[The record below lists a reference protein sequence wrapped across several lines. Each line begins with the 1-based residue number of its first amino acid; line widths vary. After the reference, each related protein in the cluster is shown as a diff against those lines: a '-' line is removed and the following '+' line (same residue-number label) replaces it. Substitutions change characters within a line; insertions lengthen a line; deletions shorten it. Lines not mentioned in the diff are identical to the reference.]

1 MFMNTKNGRTNE
13 LHRFRS
19 RLADKL
25 NLKYF
30 NNNMALANFSFYY
43 TWKNYKYACNN
54 NKFEIYVPTWND
66 GFDLS
71 DGS

>member
-54 NKFEIYVPTWND
+54 I
-66 GFDLS
+66 
-71 DGS
+71 